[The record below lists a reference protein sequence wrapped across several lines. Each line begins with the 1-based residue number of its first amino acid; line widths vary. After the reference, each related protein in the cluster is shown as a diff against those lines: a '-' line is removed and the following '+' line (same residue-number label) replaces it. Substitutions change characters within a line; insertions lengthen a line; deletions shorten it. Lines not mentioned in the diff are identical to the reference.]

1 MKHIHP
7 LALLVTVALV
17 GSAAWADDA
26 HHPKSAASAAKVPQ
40 TASAPNTAPG
50 AAASSEAAKANAAK
64 VDEQIKAMREL
75 RDKMMSARTP
85 DERSALM
92 AQAMKSMQE
101 TMPMMGGMG
110 MGMGMGMGGMAADD
124 KDKMKGGMPDMMM
137 RHQMMDKRMEMM
149 ETMMQ
154 MMMMDRVPAAPV
166 K

>member
-7 LALLVTVALV
+7 RALLVAVSLV

-26 HHPKSAASAAKVPQ
+26 HHPKSAASAPKAPK
-40 TASAPNTAPG
+40 TAPTPNTTPG
-50 AAASSEAAKANAAK
+50 AAASSEAAKTNAAK
-64 VDEQIKAMREL
+64 VEEQIKVMREM
-75 RDKMMSARTP
+75 RDKMMTARTP

-101 TMPMMGGMG
+101 TMPMMG
-110 MGMGMGMGGMAADD
+110 GMGMGGMAADD

-154 MMMMDRVPAAPV
+154 MLMMDRVPAAPV